1 MQPNED
7 WKKDVIF
14 ETFKQDGYQILCG
27 YHPNS
32 NLKVFAQ
39 LERSQHNARLRCFD
53 LLSRQLDGLPCN
65 FKAPKVT
72 PAVVTTLVFSE

>member
-7 WKKDVIF
+7 WKEEVIF
-14 ETFKQDGYQILCG
+14 EDFKQDGYSILCA

-39 LERSQHNARLRCFD
+39 IERSQHNARLRCFE
-53 LLSRQLDGLPCN
+53 LLSKQLEGLPCN
-65 FKAPKVT
+65 FKAPEVKPVI
-72 PAVVTTLVFSE
+72 VTTLEFN